1 MIPTSEDLARDL
13 VADLRVASGL
23 KVGGLLSDWLKL
35 ALQAAIRRAL
45 AAEGELRRLRS
56 ESQHAREE
64 AARDS

>member
-23 KVGGLLSDWLKL
+23 KASALLSDFARVAWMKA

-45 AAEGELRRLRS
+45 AAEGELQRL
-56 ESQHAREE
+56 REE